1 LDTSSTITFP
11 SRARNSLRI
20 PVAGSPGGN
29 QPADQVA
36 FIQVDSQPI
45 ALFGYYLGQK
55 IAFADCPLNS
65 GACKMR
71 DDGMRVHLAP
81 TNLPLQTGL

>member
-1 LDTSSTITFP
+1 M
-11 SRARNSLRI
+11 

-29 QPADQVA
+29 QPADQVT

-45 ALFGYYLGQK
+45 ALFGDYLGQK

-71 DDGMRVHLAP
+71 DDGMRVHLWP
-81 TNLPLQTGL
+81 RRILPLQRDFGCP